1 MENSTSSK
9 NNDDQQTEFKRFA
22 TKRIIVCTLLAVVGI
37 WLFGAVL
44 GFFEKPSEVQV
55 AHKAVSPVE
64 KVPSADKAKSEI
76 SHEPAE
82 KQGSEATE
90 DLEAGEGQEAPES
103 SETTKGLEADE
114 GHEAAESPETTE
126 GFEVAEGPKA
136 TEKKRHYDK
145 ETAGGIMTLNF
156 IALDKALTAQEA
168 VEHLREKHHDI
179 KQPAHLFVVDEH
191 GKPLG
196 TVSMQQLMF
205 AAPDSALEDVM
216 AGDVMSVKTGL
227 RHEKIKNLM
236 DRHHLQTVP
245 VIDDSNKLVGII
257 KADQV
262 IYLAQKETA
271 KTVAHTPE
279 PAPKP
284 VHTEP
289 AKTAP
294 HAPPHKAEVK
304 KTEHALPSPHEKTAA
319 PGHAPP
325 PAHGVAAVEET
336 KPKAKGV
343 AFVEATI
350 KPLSYELNDRFWGWR
365 VNDILNLTD
374 NVNNFQL
381 GVLEVTR
388 RTAVSLTERISRTGA
403 TAAFDRNL
411 ENAMNWFMIKSD
423 RYWFPSPESK
433 YKAGLDELKKYKEK
447 LKKGEARFHTRT
459 DNLIPLLM
467 AYEDLL
473 GSCEENLVK
482 TEEDDGSSVS
492 FFKSDD
498 YFFYAQGVASA
509 MQTILEAVLEDFL
522 ITVESRRGTEV
533 LHHAIESCH
542 HASEI
547 HPLVITNSSLSGIL
561 ANHRANLAAPMSH
574 ARFYINV
581 LIKTLST

>member
-44 GFFEKPSEVQV
+44 GFFEKPSQVQV
-55 AHKAVSPVE
+55 AYKSDSPVQMIPPA
-64 KVPSADKAKSEI
+64 KKAKPKI

-90 DLEAGEGQEAPES
+90 
-103 SETTKGLEADE
+103 
-114 GHEAAESPETTE
+114 GHEATEVSETTE
-126 GFEVAEGPKA
+126 GSEAA
-136 TEKKRHYDK
+136 EKKRHYDK
-145 ETAGGIMTLNF
+145 KTAGGIMTLNF

-168 VEHLREKHHDI
+168 VELLREKPHDI
-179 KQPAHLFVVDEH
+179 KKPAHLFVVDEH

-196 TVSMQQLMF
+196 TISMQQLMF
-205 AAPDSALEDVM
+205 AAPDSALEEVM
-216 AGDVMSVKTGL
+216 AGDVMCVKTGL
-227 RHEKIKNLM
+227 SHEKIKNLM

-245 VIDDSNKLVGII
+245 VIDTTNKLVGIV

-262 IYLAQKETA
+262 IHLAQKEAA
-271 KTVAHTPE
+271 KTVT
-279 PAPKP
+279 
-284 VHTEP
+284 
-289 AKTAP
+289 
-294 HAPPHKAEVK
+294 HAPAHIAEVK
-304 KTEHALPSPHEKTAA
+304 KTEHVLPSPHEKTATS
-319 PGHAPP
+319 GHAPP
-325 PAHGVAAVEET
+325 PTHGVAKVEET
-336 KPKAKGV
+336 EPRPKGV

-350 KPLSYELNDRFWGWR
+350 EPLSYELNKRFWGWR
-365 VNDILNLTD
+365 VNDILNITD

-433 YKAGLDELKKYKEK
+433 YKAGLDELNKYKEK
-447 LKKGEARFHTRT
+447 LEKGEANFHTRT

-482 TEEDDGSSVS
+482 AEEDDGSPVS
-492 FFKSDD
+492 FFKADD

-509 MQTILEAVLEDFL
+509 MRTILEAILEDFL
-522 ITVESRRGTEV
+522 LTLESRRGTDV

-547 HPLVITNSSLSGIL
+547 DPLLITNSSLSGIL

>member
-1 MENSTSSK
+1 MEDSTSSK

-55 AHKAVSPVE
+55 AYKTDSPVGEVIPSKKAKPEIIHEPVE
-64 KVPSADKAKSEI
+64 KEALKAV
-76 SHEPAE
+76 EPH
-82 KQGSEATE
+82 EATE
-90 DLEAGEGQEAPES
+90 AL
-103 SETTKGLEADE
+103 K
-114 GHEAAESPETTE
+114 TTE
-126 GFEVAEGPKA
+126 HTQVTEGPK
-136 TEKKRHYDK
+136 TTDKKRPYDK
-145 ETAGGIMTLNF
+145 DTAGGIMTLNF

-179 KQPAHLFVVDEH
+179 KQPAQLFVVDEH

-205 AAPDSALEDVM
+205 AAPDSALEDMM
-216 AGDVMSVKTGL
+216 AGDVMCVKTGL
-227 RHEKIKNLM
+227 SHEKVKNLM
-236 DRHHLQTVP
+236 DRHHLQMVP
-245 VIDDSNKLVGII
+245 VVDATNKLVGIV
-257 KADQV
+257 KVDQV
-262 IYLAQKETA
+262 IYLAQEETA
-271 KTVAHTPE
+271 KSATQAPE
-279 PAPKP
+279 SSPQPA
-284 VHTEP
+284 HTEP
-289 AKTAP
+289 AKAVP
-294 HAPPHKAEVK
+294 HLPSHKAEVK
-304 KTEHALPSPHEKTAA
+304 KPEHALPSPHEKTAA

-325 PAHGVAAVEET
+325 PTHGLAEVEEI
-336 KPKAKGV
+336 KPRPKGV

-350 KPLSYELNDRFWGWR
+350 KPLSYELNERFWGWR
-365 VNDILNLTD
+365 VNDILNFTD

-388 RTAVSLTERISRTGA
+388 RTAVSLAERISRTGA

-411 ENAMNWFMIKSD
+411 ENAMNWFMIKAD
-423 RYWFPSPESK
+423 TYWFPSPESK
-433 YKAGLDELKKYKEK
+433 YNDGLDELRNYKKNLE
-447 LKKGEARFHTRT
+447 KGEARFHTRT

-482 TEEDDGSSVS
+482 ANEEDGSSVS

-498 YFFYAQGVASA
+498 YFYYAQGVASA

-522 ITVESRRGTEV
+522 ITVESRRGIDV

>member
-9 NNDDQQTEFKRFA
+9 NNNDQKTEFKRFA

-44 GFFEKPSEVQV
+44 GFFEKPSEVRV
-55 AHKAVSPVE
+55 AHKTDSPVGE
-64 KVPSADKAKSEI
+64 VPSADKAKPEI

-82 KQGSEATE
+82 KQGHEATE
-90 DLEAGEGQEAPES
+90 GS
-103 SETTKGLEADE
+103 
-114 GHEAAESPETTE
+114 ETTE
-126 GFEVAEGPKA
+126 GPKS
-136 TEKKRHYDK
+136 TEKKPHYDK
-145 ETAGGIMTLNF
+145 DTAVGIMTSDF

-179 KQPAHLFVVDEH
+179 KQPVHLFVVDEH
-191 GKPLG
+191 GKLLG
-196 TVSMQQLMF
+196 TVSTEQLMF
-205 AAPDSALEDVM
+205 AASDSPLEDFM
-216 AGDVMSVKTGL
+216 DSDVMSVNTSLGN
-227 RHEKIKNLM
+227 ENVKNLM
-236 DRHHLQTVP
+236 DRHHLQTIP
-245 VIDDSNKLVGII
+245 VIDNTNRLVGIV

-262 IYLAQKETA
+262 IHLAKKETA
-271 KTVAHTPE
+271 KAVTYAPAHREPAEPVTHAPA
-279 PAPKP
+279 PAPKAA
-284 VHTEP
+284 TEKP
-289 AKTAP
+289 
-294 HAPPHKAEVK
+294 
-304 KTEHALPSPHEKTAA
+304 EHPLPSPHEKTAA

-325 PAHGVAAVEET
+325 PTHGLAEVAEA

-350 KPLSYELNDRFWGWR
+350 KPLSYELNERFWGWR
-365 VNDILNLTD
+365 VNDILDFTD
-374 NVNNFQL
+374 NINNFQL

-403 TAAFDRNL
+403 TASFDRNL

-433 YKAGLDELKKYKEK
+433 YKAGLDELKNYKEK
-447 LKKGEARFHTRT
+447 LEKGEANFHTRT

-482 TEEDDGSSVS
+482 TKEEDGSPVS
-492 FFKSDD
+492 FFKADD
-498 YFFYAQGVASA
+498 YFFYAQGVASG
-509 MQTILEAVLEDFL
+509 MRTILEAVLEDFL
-522 ITVESRRGTEV
+522 ITVESRRGAEV

-547 HPLVITNSSLSGIL
+547 HPLLITNSSLSGIL

>member
-9 NNDDQQTEFKRFA
+9 NNNDQQTEFKRFA

-44 GFFEKPSEVQV
+44 GFFEKPSQVRV
-55 AHKAVSPVE
+55 AHKTDSPVGEVTPSEKSKPEIIHEPVE
-64 KVPSADKAKSEI
+64 KEAIKAV
-76 SHEPAE
+76 EPH
-82 KQGSEATE
+82 EATE
-90 DLEAGEGQEAPES
+90 AL
-103 SETTKGLEADE
+103 K
-114 GHEAAESPETTE
+114 TTE
-126 GFEVAEGPKA
+126 HTKVTEGLKA
-136 TEKKRHYDK
+136 TEKKRPYDK
-145 ETAGGIMTLNF
+145 DTAGSIMSPDFFALN
-156 IALDKALTAQEA
+156 KVLTAQEA
-168 VEHLREKHHDI
+168 VKHLREKQRDI
-179 KQPAHLFVVDEH
+179 KQPFYLFVVDEH
-191 GKPLG
+191 GKLLG
-196 TVSMQQLMF
+196 TVSMEQLMF
-205 AAPDSALEDVM
+205 AASDSSLEDVM
-216 AGDVMSVKTGL
+216 TGDVMCVKTAL
-227 RHEKIKNLM
+227 SNENVKNFM

-245 VIDDSNKLVGII
+245 VIDTSNKLVGII

-262 IYLAQKETA
+262 IHLAKKETA
-271 KTVAHTPE
+271 ETVTHA
-279 PAPKP
+279 PAPVSKSAKEKP
-284 VHTEP
+284 
-289 AKTAP
+289 
-294 HAPPHKAEVK
+294 
-304 KTEHALPSPHEKTAA
+304 EHALPSPHEKTVA

-325 PAHGVAAVEET
+325 PTHGIAEVEEI
-336 KPKAKGV
+336 KPRPKGV

-365 VNDILNLTD
+365 VNDILNFTD

-388 RTAVSLTERISRTGA
+388 RTAVSLAERISRTGA

-411 ENAMNWFMIKSD
+411 ENAMNWFMIKAD
-423 RYWFPSPESK
+423 TYWFPSPESK
-433 YKAGLDELKKYKEK
+433 YNDGLNELRNYKKNLE
-447 LKKGEARFHTRT
+447 KGEARFHTRT

-482 TEEDDGSSVS
+482 TEEDDGSSIS
-492 FFKSDD
+492 FFKADD

-522 ITVESRRGTEV
+522 ITVESRRGTDV

-547 HPLVITNSSLSGIL
+547 DPLLITNSSLSGVL

>member
-1 MENSTSSK
+1 MENPTNSK
-9 NNDDQQTEFKRFA
+9 NNNNQKAEFKRFA
-22 TKRIIVCTLLAVVGI
+22 TKRIIVCTLLAVVCI

-44 GFFEKPSEVQV
+44 GFFEKPSEVRI
-55 AHKAVSPVE
+55 AHKTDRPVE
-64 KVPSADKAKSEI
+64 EIPSEDKAKPEI
-76 SHEPAE
+76 FHEEAGKEVPKATEALKTAE
-82 KQGSEATE
+82 TTETREATE
-90 DLEAGEGQEAPES
+90 VPK
-103 SETTKGLEADE
+103 TKE
-114 GHEAAESPETTE
+114 HP
-126 GFEVAEGPKA
+126 EVAEGPEA
-136 TEKKRHYDK
+136 TDKEHHYDK
-145 ETAGGIMTLNF
+145 DTAGGIMTPDF

-168 VEHLREKHHDI
+168 VEHLRKKHHDI
-179 KQPAHLFVVDEH
+179 KQPIHLFVVDEH
-191 GKPLG
+191 GKMFG
-196 TVSMQQLMF
+196 TVSMEQLMF
-205 AAPDSALEDVM
+205 AASDAHLEDFM
-216 AGDVMSVKTGL
+216 DSDALSANTGL
-227 RHEKIKNLM
+227 GNEKVKNLI
-236 DRHHLQTVP
+236 DRHHLQTIP
-245 VIDDSNKLVGII
+245 VVDDANRLVGIV

-262 IYLAQKETA
+262 IRLAQKETA
-271 KTVAHTPE
+271 KTVTHAPAPVHRE
-279 PAPKP
+279 PAEP
-284 VHTEP
+284 VT
-289 AKTAP
+289 
-294 HAPPHKAEVK
+294 HAPAPVPKAAAEK
-304 KTEHALPSPHEKTAA
+304 PEHPLPSPHEKTEVPA
-319 PGHAPP
+319 HAPS
-325 PAHGVAAVEET
+325 PAHGLAEVAET
-336 KPKAKGV
+336 KPRPKGV

-350 KPLSYELNDRFWGWR
+350 EPLSYELNDRFWGWR
-365 VNDILNLTD
+365 VNDIVNFTD

-433 YKAGLDELKKYKEK
+433 YKAGLDELRNYKEK
-447 LKKGEARFHTRT
+447 LEKGEANFHTRT

-482 TEEDDGSSVS
+482 AEEEDGSPIS
-492 FFKSDD
+492 FFKADD

-509 MQTILEAVLEDFL
+509 MGTILHAVLEDFL
-522 ITVESRRGTEV
+522 ITVESRRGAEV

-547 HPLVITNSSLSGIL
+547 DPLLITNSSLGGIL

>member
-9 NNDDQQTEFKRFA
+9 NNNDQQTEFKRFA

-44 GFFEKPSEVQV
+44 GFFEKPSQVRV
-55 AHKAVSPVE
+55 AHKTDSPVGEVTPSEKSKPEIIHEPVE
-64 KVPSADKAKSEI
+64 KEAIKAV
-76 SHEPAE
+76 EPH
-82 KQGSEATE
+82 EATE
-90 DLEAGEGQEAPES
+90 AL
-103 SETTKGLEADE
+103 K
-114 GHEAAESPETTE
+114 TTE
-126 GFEVAEGPKA
+126 HTKVTEGLKA
-136 TEKKRHYDK
+136 TEKKRPYDK
-145 ETAGGIMTLNF
+145 DTAGSIMSPDFFALN
-156 IALDKALTAQEA
+156 KVLTAQEA
-168 VEHLREKHHDI
+168 VKHLREKQRDI
-179 KQPAHLFVVDEH
+179 KQPFYLFVVDEH
-191 GKPLG
+191 GKLLG
-196 TVSMQQLMF
+196 TVSMEQLMF
-205 AAPDSALEDVM
+205 AASDSSLEDVM
-216 AGDVMSVKTGL
+216 TGDVMCVKTAL
-227 RHEKIKNLM
+227 SNENVKNFM

-245 VIDDSNKLVGII
+245 VIDTSNKLVGII

-262 IYLAQKETA
+262 IHLAKKETA
-271 KTVAHTPE
+271 KTVTQA
-279 PAPKP
+279 PAPVSKSAKEKP
-284 VHTEP
+284 EHP
-289 AKTAP
+289 L
-294 HAPPHKAEVK
+294 PP
-304 KTEHALPSPHEKTAA
+304 PHEKTVA

-325 PAHGVAAVEET
+325 PTHGIAEVEEI
-336 KPKAKGV
+336 KPRPKGV

-350 KPLSYELNDRFWGWR
+350 KPLSYELNERFWGWR
-365 VNDILNLTD
+365 VNDILNFTD

-388 RTAVSLTERISRTGA
+388 RTAVSLAERISRTGA

-411 ENAMNWFMIKSD
+411 ENAMNWFMIKAD
-423 RYWFPSPESK
+423 TYWFPSPESK
-433 YKAGLDELKKYKEK
+433 YNDGLNELRNYKKNLE
-447 LKKGEARFHTRT
+447 KGEARFHTRT

-482 TEEDDGSSVS
+482 TEEDDGSSIS
-492 FFKSDD
+492 FFKADD

-522 ITVESRRGTEV
+522 ITVESRRGTDV

-547 HPLVITNSSLSGIL
+547 HPLIITNSSLSGIL

>member
-9 NNDDQQTEFKRFA
+9 NNNDQKTEFKRFA

-44 GFFEKPSEVQV
+44 GFFEKPSEVRV
-55 AHKAVSPVE
+55 AHKTDSPVGE
-64 KVPSADKAKSEI
+64 VPSADKAKPEI

-90 DLEAGEGQEAPES
+90 
-103 SETTKGLEADE
+103 
-114 GHEAAESPETTE
+114 GHEATEGSETTE
-126 GFEVAEGPKA
+126 GPKS
-136 TEKKRHYDK
+136 TEKKPHYDK
-145 ETAGGIMTLNF
+145 DTAVGIMTSDF

-179 KQPAHLFVVDEH
+179 KQPVHLFIVDEY
-191 GKPLG
+191 GKLLG
-196 TVSMQQLMF
+196 TVSIEQLMF
-205 AAPDSALEDVM
+205 AASDSALEDFM
-216 AGDVMSVKTGL
+216 DSDVMSVNTGL
-227 RHEKIKNLM
+227 GNENVKNLM
-236 DRHHLQTVP
+236 DRHHLQTIP
-245 VIDDSNKLVGII
+245 VIDNTNRLVGIV

-262 IYLAQKETA
+262 IHLAKKETA
-271 KTVAHTPE
+271 KAVTHAPAHREPAEPVTHE
-279 PAPKP
+279 PAPAPKAATEKP
-284 VHTEP
+284 
-289 AKTAP
+289 
-294 HAPPHKAEVK
+294 
-304 KTEHALPSPHEKTAA
+304 EHPLPSPHEKTAA

-325 PAHGVAAVEET
+325 PTHGLAEVVEA

-350 KPLSYELNDRFWGWR
+350 KPLSYELNERFWGWR
-365 VNDILNLTD
+365 VNDILDFTD
-374 NVNNFQL
+374 NINNFQL

-403 TAAFDRNL
+403 TASFDRNL

-433 YKAGLDELKKYKEK
+433 YKAGLDELKNYKEK
-447 LKKGEARFHTRT
+447 LEKGEANFHTRT

-467 AYEDLL
+467 AFEDLL

-482 TEEDDGSSVS
+482 TKEEDGSPVS
-492 FFKSDD
+492 FFKADD
-498 YFFYAQGVASA
+498 YFFYAQGVASG
-509 MQTILEAVLEDFL
+509 MRTILEAVFEDFL
-522 ITVESRRGTEV
+522 ITVESRRGAEV

-547 HPLVITNSSLSGIL
+547 HPLLITNSSLGGIL

>member
-44 GFFEKPSEVQV
+44 GFFEKPSEIQV
-55 AHKAVSPVE
+55 ADKGDSPVQM
-64 KVPSADKAKSEI
+64 VTPSEKAKPKI
-76 SHEPAE
+76 SHEQAE
-82 KQGSEATE
+82 EDVAKTTDAHQATEGTEVAEESETTEDHEATE
-90 DLEAGEGQEAPES
+90 
-103 SETTKGLEADE
+103 ETDTAE
-114 GHEAAESPETTE
+114 GHEAAE
-126 GFEVAEGPKA
+126 
-136 TEKKRHYDK
+136 KKRRYDAD
-145 ETAGGIMTLNF
+145 TAGGIMTPDF

-168 VEHLREKHHDI
+168 VEHLREKPHDI
-179 KQPAHLFVVDEH
+179 KKPAHLFVVDEH
-191 GKPLG
+191 GKPVG

-205 AAPDSALEDVM
+205 AAPDAALEDVM
-216 AGDVMSVKTGL
+216 TADVMCVKTGL
-227 RHEKIKNLM
+227 GNEKVKIFM

-245 VIDDSNKLVGII
+245 VIDTTNKLVGIV

-262 IYLAQKETA
+262 IHLAQKEAA
-271 KTVAHTPE
+271 KTVTHAPQ

-284 VHTEP
+284 AHTEP

-294 HAPPHKAEVK
+294 HEPPHIAEVK
-304 KTEHALPSPHEKTAA
+304 KPEHALPSAHEKTAV
-319 PGHAPP
+319 PGHAPAP
-325 PAHGVAAVEET
+325 THGLAEVAET
-336 KPKAKGV
+336 KPRAKGV

-365 VNDILNLTD
+365 VNDILNITD

-388 RTAVSLTERISRTGA
+388 RTTVSLAERISRTGA
-403 TAAFDRNL
+403 TASFNRNL

-447 LKKGEARFHTRT
+447 LEKGEANFHTRP

-482 TEEDDGSSVS
+482 AEEDDGSPVS
-492 FFKSDD
+492 FFKADD
-498 YFFYAQGVASA
+498 YFYYAQGIASA
-509 MQTILEAVLEDFL
+509 MGTILHAVLEDFL
-522 ITVESRRGTEV
+522 ITVESRRGAEV

-547 HPLVITNSSLSGIL
+547 DPLLITNSSLSGIL

>member
-1 MENSTSSK
+1 MENSSNSK
-9 NNDDQQTEFKRFA
+9 NNNDQQTEFKRFA

-44 GFFEKPSEVQV
+44 GFFEKPSEVQI

-64 KVPSADKAKSEI
+64 KVPPADKAKSEI

-82 KQGSEATE
+82 KQGPEVTE
-90 DLEAGEGQEAPES
+90 
-103 SETTKGLEADE
+103 GLETAQ
-114 GHEAAESPETTE
+114 GHEAAESTETTTETTE
-126 GFEVAEGPKA
+126 DSEVAEYPEI

-145 ETAGGIMTLNF
+145 GTAGGIMSPDF
-156 IALDKALTAQEA
+156 IALDKALTAQQA
-168 VEHLREKHHDI
+168 VDHLREKHHDI
-179 KQPAHLFVVDEH
+179 KQPAHLFVVDEN

-205 AAPDSALEDVM
+205 ASPDSALEEVM
-216 AGDVMSVKTGL
+216 SGDVMCVRTGL
-227 RHEKIKNLM
+227 SHEKVKNLM

-245 VIDDSNKLVGII
+245 VMDAENKLVGII

-262 IYLAQKETA
+262 IHLAQKDTA
-271 KTVAHTPE
+271 KTVTHAPQPATE
-279 PAPKP
+279 PT
-284 VHTEP
+284 HREP
-289 AKTAP
+289 AKTVTRAP
-294 HAPPHKAEVK
+294 AQQAEVK
-304 KTEHALPSPHEKTAA
+304 KPEHALPSGHEKTAA
-319 PGHAPP
+319 TGHAPP
-325 PAHGVAAVEET
+325 PAHGVAKVEET
-336 KPKAKGV
+336 KPRAKGV

-365 VNDILNLTD
+365 VNDILNITD

-433 YKAGLDELKKYKEK
+433 YKAGLDELEKYKEK
-447 LKKGEARFHTRT
+447 LEKGEARFHTRT

-482 TEEDDGSSVS
+482 TEEDDGSSIS

-522 ITVESRRGTEV
+522 ITLESRRGTEV

-542 HASEI
+542 HAAEI
-547 HPLVITNSSLSGIL
+547 DPLLITNSSLSGIL

>member
-1 MENSTSSK
+1 MENPTNSK
-9 NNDDQQTEFKRFA
+9 NNNDQKAEFKRFA
-22 TKRIIVCTLLAVVGI
+22 TKRIIVCTLLAVVGL

-44 GFFEKPSEVQV
+44 GFFEKPSEVRI
-55 AHKAVSPVE
+55 AHKTDRPVAE
-64 KVPSADKAKSEI
+64 VPSADKAKPEI
-76 SHEPAE
+76 FHEPAE
-82 KQGSEATE
+82 KEVPKATEATQVPKTKEHLEVAEGSEATDKE
-90 DLEAGEGQEAPES
+90 
-103 SETTKGLEADE
+103 
-114 GHEAAESPETTE
+114 H
-126 GFEVAEGPKA
+126 
-136 TEKKRHYDK
+136 HYDK
-145 ETAGGIMTLNF
+145 DTAGGIMTPDF

-168 VEHLREKHHDI
+168 VEHLRKEHHDI
-179 KQPAHLFVVDEH
+179 KQPIHLFVVDEH
-191 GKPLG
+191 GKLFG
-196 TVSMQQLMF
+196 TVSMEQLMF
-205 AAPDSALEDVM
+205 AASDAYLEDFM
-216 AGDVMSVKTGL
+216 DSDVLSANTALGN
-227 RHEKIKNLM
+227 EKVKNLI

-245 VIDDSNKLVGII
+245 IVDDANRLVGIV

-262 IYLAQKETA
+262 IRLAQKETA
-271 KTVAHTPE
+271 KTVTHAPA
-279 PAPKP
+279 PAPKAAAEKP
-284 VHTEP
+284 EHPLPSVH
-289 AKTAP
+289 
-294 HAPPHKAEVK
+294 K
-304 KTEHALPSPHEKTAA
+304 KTEA
-319 PGHAPP
+319 PAHAPP
-325 PAHGVAAVEET
+325 PAHGLAEVTET
-336 KPKAKGV
+336 KPRPKGV

-350 KPLSYELNDRFWGWR
+350 EPLSYELNDRFWGWR
-365 VNDILNLTD
+365 VNDIVNFTD

-433 YKAGLDELKKYKEK
+433 YKAGLNELRNYKEK
-447 LKKGEARFHTRT
+447 LEKGEANFHTRT

-482 TEEDDGSSVS
+482 SNEEDGSAVS
-492 FFKSDD
+492 FFKADD

-509 MQTILEAVLEDFL
+509 MGTILHAVLEDFL
-522 ITVESRRGTEV
+522 ITLESRRGAEV

-547 HPLVITNSSLSGIL
+547 DPLLITNSSLGGIL

>member
-1 MENSTSSK
+1 MENSTNNK

-44 GFFEKPSEVQV
+44 GFFEKPSEIQV
-55 AHKAVSPVE
+55 ADKGDSPGQMVTPPE
-64 KVPSADKAKSEI
+64 KAKPKI
-76 SHEPAE
+76 SHKPAE
-82 KQGSEATE
+82 KDAAKTTDAHQATE
-90 DLEAGEGQEAPES
+90 GTEVAEE
-103 SETTKGLEADE
+103 SETTE
-114 GHEAAESPETTE
+114 GHEAAEEPDT
-126 GFEVAEGPKA
+126 AEGHEA
-136 TEKKRHYDK
+136 AEKKRRYDAD
-145 ETAGGIMTLNF
+145 TAGGIMTSDFMVLN
-156 IALDKALTAQEA
+156 KTLTAQEA
-168 VEHLREKHHDI
+168 IEHLREEHHDK
-179 KQPAHLFVVDEH
+179 KQPAHLFVVDEDV
-191 GKPLG
+191 KPVG

-205 AAPDSALEDVM
+205 AAPDAALEDVM
-216 AGDVMSVKTGL
+216 TADVMYIKTGL
-227 RHEKIKNLM
+227 GNEKVKNFM
-236 DRHHLQTVP
+236 DQHHLQTVP
-245 VIDDSNKLVGII
+245 VIDSTNKLVGIV
-257 KADQV
+257 KSDQV
-262 IYLAQKETA
+262 IHLAQKQTA
-271 KTVAHTPE
+271 KPVTHAPQPAPE
-279 PAPKP
+279 PA
-284 VHTEP
+284 HREA

-304 KTEHALPSPHEKTAA
+304 KPEHPLPSPHAKTAA
-319 PGHAPP
+319 PAHAPP
-325 PAHGVAAVEET
+325 THGFAEIEET

-343 AFVEATI
+343 TFVEATI

-365 VNDILNLTD
+365 VNDILNITD

-433 YKAGLDELKKYKEK
+433 YKAGLDELKKYKER
-447 LKKGEARFHTRT
+447 LEKGEARFHTRT

-482 TEEDDGSSVS
+482 GKEDDGSSVS
-492 FFKSDD
+492 FFKADD
-498 YFFYAQGVASA
+498 YFYYAQGVASA
-509 MQTILEAVLEDFL
+509 MRTILEAVHHDFL
-522 ITVESRRGTEV
+522 ITVESRRGAEV
-533 LHHAIESCH
+533 LHHAIEACH

-547 HPLVITNSSLSGIL
+547 DPLLITNSSLSGIL

>member
-9 NNDDQQTEFKRFA
+9 NNNDQKTEFKRFA
-22 TKRIIVCTLLAVVGI
+22 TKPIIVCTLLAVVGI

-44 GFFEKPSEVQV
+44 GFFEKPSEVRV
-55 AHKAVSPVE
+55 AHKTDSPVGE
-64 KVPSADKAKSEI
+64 VPSADKAKPEI

-90 DLEAGEGQEAPES
+90 
-103 SETTKGLEADE
+103 
-114 GHEAAESPETTE
+114 GHEATEGSETTE
-126 GFEVAEGPKA
+126 GPKS
-136 TEKKRHYDK
+136 TEKKPHYDK
-145 ETAGGIMTLNF
+145 DTAVGIMTSDF

-179 KQPAHLFVVDEH
+179 KQPVHLFIVDEY
-191 GKPLG
+191 GKLLG
-196 TVSMQQLMF
+196 TVSIEQLMF
-205 AAPDSALEDVM
+205 AASDSALEDFM
-216 AGDVMSVKTGL
+216 DSDVMSVNTGL
-227 RHEKIKNLM
+227 GNENVKNLM
-236 DRHHLQTVP
+236 DRHHLQTIP
-245 VIDDSNKLVGII
+245 VIDNTNRLVGIV

-262 IYLAQKETA
+262 IHLAKKETA
-271 KTVAHTPE
+271 KAVTHAPAHREPAEPVTHE
-279 PAPKP
+279 PAPAPKAATEKP
-284 VHTEP
+284 
-289 AKTAP
+289 
-294 HAPPHKAEVK
+294 
-304 KTEHALPSPHEKTAA
+304 EHPLPSPHEKTAA

-325 PAHGVAAVEET
+325 PTHGLAEVVEA

-350 KPLSYELNDRFWGWR
+350 KPLSYELNERFWGWR
-365 VNDILNLTD
+365 VNDILDFTD
-374 NVNNFQL
+374 NINNFQL

-403 TAAFDRNL
+403 TASFDRNL

-433 YKAGLDELKKYKEK
+433 YKAGLDELKNYKEK
-447 LKKGEARFHTRT
+447 LEKGEANFHTRT

-467 AYEDLL
+467 AFEDLL

-482 TEEDDGSSVS
+482 TKEEDGSPVS
-492 FFKSDD
+492 FFKADD
-498 YFFYAQGVASA
+498 YFFYAQGVASG
-509 MQTILEAVLEDFL
+509 MRTILEAVFEDFL
-522 ITVESRRGTEV
+522 ITVESRRGAEV

-547 HPLVITNSSLSGIL
+547 HPLLITNSSLGGIL

>member
-9 NNDDQQTEFKRFA
+9 NNNDQKTEFKRFA

-44 GFFEKPSEVQV
+44 GFFEKPSEVRV
-55 AHKAVSPVE
+55 AHKTDSPVGE
-64 KVPSADKAKSEI
+64 VPSADKAKPEI

-90 DLEAGEGQEAPES
+90 
-103 SETTKGLEADE
+103 
-114 GHEAAESPETTE
+114 GHEATEGSETTE
-126 GFEVAEGPKA
+126 GPKS
-136 TEKKRHYDK
+136 TEKKPHYDK
-145 ETAGGIMTLNF
+145 DTAVGIMTSDF

-179 KQPAHLFVVDEH
+179 KQPVHLFIVDEH
-191 GKPLG
+191 GKLLG
-196 TVSMQQLMF
+196 TVSIEQLMF
-205 AAPDSALEDVM
+205 AASDSALEDFM
-216 AGDVMSVKTGL
+216 DSDVMSVNTGL
-227 RHEKIKNLM
+227 GNENVKNLM
-236 DRHHLQTVP
+236 DRHHLQTIP
-245 VIDDSNKLVGII
+245 VIDNTNRLVGIV

-262 IYLAQKETA
+262 IHLAKKETA
-271 KTVAHTPE
+271 KAVTHAPAHREPAEPVTHE
-279 PAPKP
+279 PAPAPKAATEKP
-284 VHTEP
+284 
-289 AKTAP
+289 
-294 HAPPHKAEVK
+294 
-304 KTEHALPSPHEKTAA
+304 EHPLPSPHEKTAA

-325 PAHGVAAVEET
+325 PTHGLAEVVEA

-350 KPLSYELNDRFWGWR
+350 KPLSYELNERFWGWR
-365 VNDILNLTD
+365 VNDILDFTD
-374 NVNNFQL
+374 NINNFQL

-403 TAAFDRNL
+403 TASFDRNL

-433 YKAGLDELKKYKEK
+433 YKAGLDELKNYKEK
-447 LKKGEARFHTRT
+447 LEKGEANFHTRT

-467 AYEDLL
+467 AFEDLL

-482 TEEDDGSSVS
+482 TKEEDGSPVS
-492 FFKSDD
+492 FFKADD
-498 YFFYAQGVASA
+498 YFFYAQGVASG
-509 MQTILEAVLEDFL
+509 MRTILEAVFEDFL
-522 ITVESRRGTEV
+522 ITVESRRGAEV

-547 HPLVITNSSLSGIL
+547 HPLLITNSSLGGIL